1 MRVFLMVID
10 GFGSNRKLGV
20 GFEAGV
26 GGGKLLF
33 LAVDTQRKM
42 DERPAARQ
50 LLASVDRY
58 VHSDQFNPQVALD
71 GAFVRS
77 FLHQNGKK

>member
-1 MRVFLMVID
+1 MPGLTM
-10 GFGSNRKLGV
+10 
-20 GFEAGV
+20 E
-26 GGGKLLF
+26 
-33 LAVDTQRKM
+33 T
-42 DERPAARQ
+42 ARQ